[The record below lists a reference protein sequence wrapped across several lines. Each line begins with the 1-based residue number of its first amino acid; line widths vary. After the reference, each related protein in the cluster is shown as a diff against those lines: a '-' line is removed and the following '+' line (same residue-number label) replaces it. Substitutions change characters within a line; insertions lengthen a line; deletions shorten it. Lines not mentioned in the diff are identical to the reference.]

1 MPQEKLEFELQRLRA
16 ELNKIRQDEVF
27 GGLSAVQLAEYNRK
41 SDRVYDLE
49 FELHVIAFARKSLV
63 TAKEEPERPWDKDP
77 ETDTPQAAP
86 RQPYRSREKDS
97 TDSSTDSSRQ
107 AEPKKA
113 PEDKGGE

>member
-63 TAKEEPERPWDKDP
+63 VAKEEPERQWDKDP
-77 ETDTPQAAP
+77 ETDTPQAEA

-97 TDSSTDSSRQ
+97 TDSSTDSRRQ
-107 AEPKKA
+107 GEPKKA